1 MHHSDSIPHMRKDSK
16 INEESERIRL
26 IRTAGIIS
34 LLGNLILALTKLI
47 LAKVSGSLAVMGDG
61 IDSMTDVIIALMTI
75 IVSRI
80 INRPGDKEHPWGHG
94 RAETTATMALSF
106 IIFFAG
112 TQLAMSSIHEL
123 IDHSYKSEVSFY
135 AILAALISIC
145 GKSLLTFSQYILG
158 KKSNSTMIKANAL
171 NMKSD
176 IIMSTGVLTG
186 IGGARIFNCPLL
198 DPVTA
203 LLVSAW
209 VIKNA
214 VTIFAEM
221 NTELMDG
228 NLNKDVYK
236 MMFDAVMSVKG
247 VSNPHRARIR
257 KLASHWDIDLDI
269 EVDARMTVHDAHEIA
284 NNVEKAV
291 RGVIP
296 DVYDI
301 MVHVEPAGHGGHHD
315 REQFGLKESDV
326 DSPEEMLEEEI
337 VRSELNQN
345 NKWKKHSKN

>member
-1 MHHSDSIPHMRKDSK
+1 MQK
-16 INEESERIRL
+16 INRTEKEENRIHLIRL
-26 IRTAGIIS
+26 AGFIA
-34 LLGNLILALTKLI
+34 LFGNLVLALIKLI
-47 LAKVSGSLAVMGDG
+47 LGQISGSLAVMGDA
-61 IDSMTDVIIALMTI
+61 IDTMTDVAIALMTL

-80 INRPGDKEHPWGHG
+80 ISRPGDKEHPWGHG

-112 TQLAMSSIHEL
+112 SQLAMSSIHEL
-123 IDHSYKSEVSFY
+123 TDHTYKSEVSFY

-145 GKSLLTFSQYILG
+145 GKSLLSVSQYILG
-158 KKSNSTMIKANAL
+158 KKSGSTMIKANAQ
-171 NMKSD
+171 NMKGD

-186 IGGARIFNCPLL
+186 ILAARLFKCPLL

-203 LLVSAW
+203 LLVSVW

-214 VTIFAEM
+214 VKIFAEM

-228 NLNKDVYK
+228 NPDEGIYK
-236 MMFDAVMSVKG
+236 VMFDAVMSVKG

-257 KLASHWDIDLDI
+257 KISSHWDMDLDI
-269 EVDARMTVHDAHEIA
+269 EVDAGMTVHNAHEIA
-284 NNVEKAV
+284 NRVEKAV
-291 RGVIP
+291 REAIP

-301 MVHVEPAGHGGHHD
+301 MVHIEPAGHSNHHE

-326 DSPEEMLEEEI
+326 DTQEEMIEEEI
-337 VRSELNQN
+337 ERAENNQN
-345 NKWKKHSKN
+345 NK